1 MENRL
6 VKIGEAAKL
15 IGTTPQVL
23 RLWEKTGELLPAR
36 KTKGGTRYYSTASLL
51 TLDTSDAPTICYARV
66 SSRDQ
71 KDDLDRQHQV
81 LEAYCAAK
89 GWRTQVIRD
98 LGSGMNYN
106 KKGLRQLLEMI
117 LRRDMKRLVLTHK
130 DRLLRFGAEC
140 VFALCEMQGIEVVII
155 YQGERPTF
163 EEELAQDV
171 LEIIT
176 VFSARL
182 YGARSHKA
190 RKTIEAL
197 TEAHKASQPKQI
209 EMELNDG
216 TESDEDSTQ
225 NE

>member
-1 MENRL
+1 MGL
-6 VKIGEAAKL
+6 K
-15 IGTTPQVL
+15 
-23 RLWEKTGELLPAR
+23 
-36 KTKGGTRYYSTASLL
+36 SL
-51 TLDTSDAPTICYARV
+51 DAPTVCYARV
-66 SSRDQ
+66 SSREQ
-71 KDDLDRQHQV
+71 KDDLERQHEV

-89 GWRTQVIRD
+89 CWRTQVIRD

-117 LRRDMKRLVLTHK
+117 LRRQMKRLVLTHK
-130 DRLLRFGAEC
+130 DRLLRFGADL
-140 VFALCEMQGIEVVII
+140 VFALCEIQGNLEVVII
-155 YQGERPTF
+155 HQGERPSF

-197 TEAHKASQPKQI
+197 TAAHKETSQPKQN
-209 EMELNDG
+209 EMELDDD
-216 TESDEDSTQ
+216 TTRTQDSPQ
-225 NE
+225 PE